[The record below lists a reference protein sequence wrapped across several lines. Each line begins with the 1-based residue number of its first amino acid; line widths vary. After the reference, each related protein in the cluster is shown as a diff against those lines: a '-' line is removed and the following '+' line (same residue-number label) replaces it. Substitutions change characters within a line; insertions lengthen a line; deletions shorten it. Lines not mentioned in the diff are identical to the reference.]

1 MKQKSS
7 TIELVTQSETKKFN
21 YRVSNSKVKQKSS
34 TIELVTQSEFLLVFD
49 FELGTWSVIFYF
61 LTTS

>member
-7 TIELVTQSETKKFN
+7 TIELVTQKWNKKVQL
-21 YRVSNSKVKQKSS
+21 RVSNSKVKQKSS